1 MKIKFIAVGKT
12 INKNLI
18 KLIDEYVARLKHYV
32 YFEELIIPE
41 LKQTKKLSIEQ
52 QKERESQSILS
63 KVGSNDYL
71 ILLDEKGKEMTSMEF
86 SQFFEQKFNS
96 SIKLAVFVVGGP
108 YGFSQELYNRANEKI
123 SLSKMTFSHQMIR
136 LFFVEQVYRAM
147 TIIRGEPYHH
157 Q

>member
-1 MKIKFIAVGKT
+1 MKIKFIVVGKT
-12 INKNLI
+12 LDKSLI
-18 KLIDEYVARLKHYV
+18 KLVDEYVARLKHYV

-41 LKQTKKLSIEQ
+41 LKQTKKMSIEQ